1 MIPPFSRPAQ
11 WTVTGSTGFD
21 VMPESSVDKALM
33 LREQGLF
40 KAMLR
45 DMREEEIKVALA
57 TRKWIDYSSRNQL
70 SWREVL
76 ARSELE
82 RRQSRAPDVR
92 QLILLETELLS
103 TKIELKRARVHTL
116 IAISAA
122 VVALL
127 MPVSLWLKSGIQML
141 ELNAGPALTWL
152 TQVAPT
158 LLQRVIGQ

>member
-1 MIPPFSRPAQ
+1 
-11 WTVTGSTGFD
+11 
-21 VMPESSVDKALM
+21 MPESSVEKSLM

-45 DMREEEIKVALA
+45 DMREEEIKIALA

-103 TKIELKRARVHTL
+103 TKIELKRARLHTM
-116 IAISAA
+116 IAAGVA
-122 VVALL
+122 VVGFLA
-127 MPVSLWLKSGIQML
+127 PVSIWLKDGFQVL
-141 ELNAGPALTWL
+141 EVNAGPAFAWL
-152 TQVAPT
+152 TQVAPG
-158 LLQRVIGQ
+158 LLQRIVGQ